1 MNPESLVFF
10 NLQIYLLGFIF
21 FLSLNNTVF
30 VKTTGAISLVISTL
44 GVIVT
49 SSLLVNNPGTVIL
62 TYDWLPVG
70 DEPVHFILLIN
81 AQTRFMLFL
90 VQVIA
95 CFVNLFSMKYMSD
108 DPGVNRFFAYLNLF
122 VFSMLGLVLAGNLLQ
137 LYFFWE
143 LVGFCSYLLIGFWYA
158 KKTANAAA
166 IKAFLVNRIGD
177 AFFLAGIF
185 LLYYLYGTF
194 RFDDYAHLSVIERN
208 YIYLDAGQLQTLAV
222 GLLFGGVMA
231 KSAQLPLQVWLPDAM
246 EGPTPASAL
255 IHAAT
260 MVVAGVFLLGRI
272 SPLITADAG
281 LFISITGALTSV
293 IAGFSALYQYD
304 LKKVLAFSTVSQLGF
319 MVAGMGMGEM
329 ASSLFHLT
337 THAFFKAGLFLC
349 AGAIISY
356 LHHEQDMR
364 KMGDL
369 IRKMPTVFAAFLIC
383 SGALIGLP
391 LSGGYLSKESILN
404 AAWIYGLRSADY
416 KLVVPVLLTLASF
429 LTTCYVVRMV
439 VMVFFQREDSPVEI
453 ILDTT
458 KKTVDG
464 ALKSIKGLLTADNK
478 GSGEDRIIQFIRNL
492 GVFDTV
498 TLGLAFCSLWF
509 FYSSNPLHPEDTW
522 FFREFGGI
530 HEMYDWLPW
539 LVGFLI
545 LSALLIS
552 YNSTLEE
559 IRRYYFKQPEGRWQR
574 WFSRLA
580 LRQFYMDNLYERLYR
595 KVFTGRWSILKPV
608 SYIETAWID
617 AAVVKLGKSSLY
629 LAKMAGTL
637 EKEVVD
643 ASVMGFFAGIKSL
656 GNKIRK
662 WGNGNI
668 QLYLTGLII
677 ALAAMVFILIIL

>member
-21 FLSLNNTVF
+21 LLSLNNTVF
-30 VKTTGAISLVISTL
+30 VKTTGGISLVISIL

-49 SSLLVNNPGTVIL
+49 SSLLVNNPGTVIVS
-62 TYDWLPVG
+62 YDWIPAG
-70 DEPVHFILLIN
+70 DKPVHFILLIN
-81 AQTRFMLFL
+81 SQTRFMLFL
-90 VQVIA
+90 VQIVA
-95 CFVNLFSMKYMSD
+95 CFVNLFSLKYMND

-143 LVGFCSYLLIGFWYA
+143 LVGFCSYLLIGFWYTR
-158 KKTANAAA
+158 KTANAAA
-166 IKAFLVNRIGD
+166 IKAFLLNRIGD

-194 RFDDYAHLSVIERN
+194 SFDDFAHSAPIERN
-208 YIYLDAGQLQTLAV
+208 YLYLDAGQLQTLAV
-222 GLLFGGVMA
+222 LLLFGGVMA

-260 MVVAGVFLLGRI
+260 MVVAGVFLLGRVA
-272 SPLITADAG
+272 PLITADAG
-281 LFISITGALTSV
+281 FFISLTGAITSV
-293 IAGFSALYQYD
+293 LAGFSALYQYD
-304 LKKVLAFSTVSQLGF
+304 IKKVLAFSTVSQLGL
-319 MVAGMGMGEM
+319 MVASMGMREV
-329 ASSLFHLT
+329 AASLFHLT

-349 AGAIISY
+349 AGAVIAY

-369 IRKMPTVFAAFLIC
+369 IRKMPTVFVAFLIC

-404 AAWIYGLRSADY
+404 AAWIYGLQSADH
-416 KLVVPVLLTLASF
+416 KLLVPLLITLTSF

-453 ILDTT
+453 LLDTT

-464 ALKSIKGLLTADNK
+464 ALKTFKDLLTADNK
-478 GSGEDRIIQFIRNL
+478 GSSGEDRIIQFIRNI
-492 GVFDTV
+492 GIYDTA

-509 FYSSNPLHPEDTW
+509 FYSSHPVHLKEVW

-530 HEMYDWLPW
+530 KEMYDWLPW
-539 LVGFLI
+539 LVGFLF
-545 LSALLIS
+545 LSGLLIS
-552 YNSTLEE
+552 YNNTLEE
-559 IRRYYFKQPEGRWQR
+559 IRRYYFKEPDPRWRQNN
-574 WFSRLA
+574 FPA
-580 LRQFYMDNLYERLYR
+580 GLRQFYMDDLMNDCPENLHGQKEYSEAGQLHRERLAGR
-595 KVFTGRWSILKPV
+595 CRGEAGKKLPVFCQNGRYTGERGHRCFRDGLFRPDQIAWKPN
-608 SYIETAWID
+608 
-617 AAVVKLGKSSLY
+617 K
-629 LAKMAGTL
+629 KMG
-637 EKEVVD
+637 
-643 ASVMGFFAGIKSL
+643 
-656 GNKIRK
+656 
-662 WGNGNI
+662 
-668 QLYLTGLII
+668 
-677 ALAAMVFILIIL
+677 

>member
-21 FLSLNNTVF
+21 LLSLNNTVF
-30 VKTTGAISLVISTL
+30 VKTTGSISLVISVL

-62 TYDWLPVG
+62 TYDWISAGEKPVN
-70 DEPVHFILLIN
+70 FILLLN

-90 VQVIA
+90 VQIIA
-95 CFVNLFSMKYMSD
+95 CFVNLFSLKYMND
-108 DPGVNRFFAYLNLF
+108 DPGVNRFFAFLNLF

-143 LVGFCSYLLIGFWYA
+143 LVGFCSYLLIGFWYTR
-158 KKTANAAA
+158 KTANAAA
-166 IKAFLVNRIGD
+166 VKAFLLNRIGD

-194 RFDDYAHLSVIERN
+194 RFDDFAHSAIIERN

-222 GLLFGGVMA
+222 ALLFGGVMA

-272 SPLITADAG
+272 SPLITPDAG
-281 LFISITGALTSV
+281 VFISITGALTSV
-293 IAGFSALYQYD
+293 ITGFSALYQYD
-304 LKKVLAFSTVSQLGF
+304 IKKVLAFSTVSQLGF
-319 MVAGMGMGEM
+319 MVAGMGMGEVA
-329 ASSLFHLT
+329 ASFFHLT

-349 AGAIISY
+349 AGAVISY

-404 AAWIYGLRSADY
+404 AAWIYGLQSADH
-416 KLVVPVLLTLASF
+416 KLLVPALLTLTSF

-439 VMVFFQREDSPVEI
+439 VMVFFQRDDSPVEI

-464 ALKSIKGLLTADNK
+464 ALKTFKDLLTADNK

-492 GVFDTV
+492 GIYDTA
-498 TLGLAFCSLWF
+498 TLGLYFCSFWF
-509 FYSSNPLHPEDTW
+509 FYSSNPIHLKEVW

-530 HEMYDWLPW
+530 KEMYDWLPW
-539 LVGFLI
+539 LVGFLF
-545 LSALLIS
+545 LSGLLIT
-552 YNSTLEE
+552 YNQTLEE
-559 IRRYYFKQPEGRWQR
+559 IRRYYFKEPAPQPR
-574 WFSRLA
+574 FSQLA
-580 LRQFYMDNLYERLYR
+580 RRQFYMDDLYERLFR
-595 KVFTGRWSILKPV
+595 KIFTGRRNVLKPV

-617 AAVVKLGKSSLY
+617 AAVVKIGKSSIY
-629 LAKMAGTL
+629 FAKIAGKL
-637 EKEVVD
+637 EKEVID
-643 ASVMGFFAGIKSL
+643 ASIMGFFATVKSL

-668 QLYLTGLII
+668 QLYLLGLIV
-677 ALAAMVFILIIL
+677 ALAALVFILIIL

>member
-21 FLSLNNTVF
+21 LLSLNNTVF
-30 VKTTGAISLVISTL
+30 VKTTGGISLVISIL

-62 TYDWLPVG
+62 TYDWIPVG
-70 DEPVHFILLIN
+70 EKPVHFILLIN

-90 VQVIA
+90 VQIVA
-95 CFVNLFSMKYMSD
+95 CFVNLFSLKYMSD

-143 LVGFCSYLLIGFWYA
+143 LVGFCSYLLIGFWYTRKA
-158 KKTANAAA
+158 ANAAA
-166 IKAFLVNRIGD
+166 IKAFLLNRIGD

-185 LLYYLYGTF
+185 LLFYLYGTF
-194 RFDDYAHLSVIERN
+194 RFDDFAHSALIERN
-208 YIYLDAGQLQTLAV
+208 YLYLNAGQLQTLAV
-222 GLLFGGVMA
+222 LLIFGGVMA

-260 MVVAGVFLLGRI
+260 MVVAGVFLLGRVA
-272 SPLITADAG
+272 PLITPEAG
-281 LFISITGALTSV
+281 FFISLIGALTSV

-304 LKKVLAFSTVSQLGF
+304 LKKVLAFSTISQLGL
-319 MVAGMGMGEM
+319 MVTGMGMGEV
-329 ASSLFHLT
+329 AASLFHLT

-349 AGAIISY
+349 AGAVIAY

-404 AAWIYGLRSADY
+404 AAWIYGLQSADH
-416 KLVVPVLLTLASF
+416 KLLIPVLLMLTTF

-464 ALKSIKGLLTADNK
+464 ALKTIKDLLTADNK

-492 GVFDTV
+492 GIYDTA
-498 TLGLAFCSLWF
+498 TLGLAFCSFWF
-509 FYSSNPLHPEDTW
+509 FYSSHPIHLKEVW
-522 FFREFGGI
+522 FFTEFGGI
-530 HEMYDWLPW
+530 KEMYDWLPW
-539 LVGFLI
+539 LVSFLF
-545 LSALLIS
+545 LSGLLIS
-552 YNSTLEE
+552 YNNTLEE
-559 IRRYYFKQPEGRWQR
+559 IRRYYFKEPEPRRRQKL
-574 WFSRLA
+574 SRLA
-580 LRQFYMDNLYERLYR
+580 LRQFYMDDLYERLFR
-595 KVFTGRWSILKPV
+595 KIFTGKRNILKPV
-608 SYIETAWID
+608 AYVETAWID
-617 AAVVKLGKSSLY
+617 AAVVKIGKSSIY
-629 LAKMAGTL
+629 FAKIAGRV
-637 EKEVVD
+637 EKEVID
-643 ASVMGFFAGIKSL
+643 ASVMGFFAMIRSL

-668 QLYLTGLII
+668 QLYLTGLMV
-677 ALAAMVFILIIL
+677 ALAALIFILIML

>member
-21 FLSLNNTVF
+21 LLSLNNTVF
-30 VKTTGAISLVISTL
+30 VKTTGGISLVISIL

-49 SSLLVNNPGTVIL
+49 SSLLVNTPGTVIL
-62 TYDWLPVG
+62 TYDWIPVS
-70 DEPVHFILLIN
+70 DKPIHFTLLIN

-90 VQVIA
+90 VQIIA
-95 CFVNLFSMKYMSD
+95 CFVNLFSLKYMGD

-143 LVGFCSYLLIGFWYA
+143 LVGFCSYLLIGFWYTR
-158 KKTANAAA
+158 KTSNAAA
-166 IKAFLVNRIGD
+166 IKAFLLNRIGD

-185 LLYYLYGTF
+185 LLFYLYGTF
-194 RFDDYAHLSVIERN
+194 GFDDFAHSPLIERN

-222 GLLFGGVMA
+222 LLLFGGVMA

-246 EGPTPASAL
+246 AGPTPASAL

-260 MVVAGVFLLGRI
+260 MVVAGVFLLGRVA
-272 SPLITADAG
+272 PLITPDAG
-281 LFISITGALTSV
+281 FFISLTGALTSV
-293 IAGFSALYQYD
+293 IAGISALYQND

-319 MVAGMGMGEM
+319 MVAGMGMGET
-329 ASSLFHLT
+329 AASLFHLT

-349 AGAIISY
+349 AGAVISY

-369 IRKMPTVFAAFLIC
+369 VRKMPAVFAAFVLC

-404 AAWIYGLRSADY
+404 AAWAYGLESVDY
-416 KLVVPVLLTLASF
+416 KLLVPALLTLTSF

-464 ALKSIKGLLTADNK
+464 ALKTFKDLLTADNK
-478 GSGEDRIIQFIRNL
+478 GSSGEDRVIQFIRNM
-492 GVFDTV
+492 GIYDTV
-498 TLGLAFCSLWF
+498 TLALAFCSLWF
-509 FYSSNPLHPEDTW
+509 FYSSHPLHPEDVW
-522 FFREFGGI
+522 FFNEFGGVK
-530 HEMYDWLPW
+530 EMYDWLPW
-539 LVGFLI
+539 LVGFIFL
-545 LSALLIS
+545 AGLLIS

-559 IRRYYFKQPEGRWQR
+559 IRRYYFKEPDSQGY
-574 WFSRLA
+574 FSRLA
-580 LRQFYMDNLYERLYR
+580 RRQFYMDDLYERLFR
-595 KVFTGRWSILKPV
+595 KIFTGERNILKPV

-617 AAVVKLGKSSLY
+617 AAVVKIGKSSLFF
-629 LAKMAGTL
+629 AKVAGRL

-643 ASVMGFFAGIKSL
+643 ASVMGFFAMIRSL

-668 QLYLTGLII
+668 QLYLVGLMVT
-677 ALAAMVFILIIL
+677 LAALVFILIIL

>member
-21 FLSLNNTVF
+21 LLSLNNTVF
-30 VKTTGAISLVISTL
+30 VKTTGGISLVISTL

-49 SSLLVNNPGTVIL
+49 SSLLVNTSGTVIL
-62 TYDWLPVG
+62 SYDWIPVS
-70 DEPVHFILLIN
+70 EKPVHFILLIN

-90 VQVIA
+90 VQIIA
-95 CFVNLFSMKYMSD
+95 CFVNLFSLKYMGE

-143 LVGFCSYLLIGFWYA
+143 LVGFCSYLLIGFWYTR
-158 KKTANAAA
+158 KTANAAA
-166 IKAFLVNRIGD
+166 LKAFLLNRIGD

-185 LLYYLYGTF
+185 LLFYLYGTF
-194 RFDDYAHLSVIERN
+194 GFDDFAHLPLIQRN
-208 YIYLDAGQLQTLAV
+208 YLYLDAGQLQTLAII
-222 GLLFGGVMA
+222 LLFGGVMA

-260 MVVAGVFLLGRI
+260 MVVAGIFLLGRVA
-272 SPLITADAG
+272 PLITPDAG
-281 LFISITGALTSV
+281 FFISLTGALTSV
-293 IAGFSALYQYD
+293 IAGLSALYQND
-304 LKKVLAFSTVSQLGF
+304 IKKVLAFSTVSQLGF
-319 MVAGMGMGEM
+319 MVTGMGMGET
-329 ASSLFHLT
+329 AAALFHLT

-349 AGAIISY
+349 AGAVISY

-369 IRKMPTVFAAFLIC
+369 VRKMPAVFAAFLLC

-391 LSGGYLSKESILN
+391 LSGGYLSKESVLN
-404 AAWIYGLRSADY
+404 AAWAYGLESADY
-416 KLVVPVLLTLASF
+416 KLLVPALLTFTSF

-464 ALKSIKGLLTADNK
+464 ALKTFKDLLTADNK
-478 GSGEDRIIQFIRNL
+478 GSSGEDRIIQFIRNL
-492 GVFDTV
+492 GIYDTV
-498 TLGLAFCSLWF
+498 TLALAFSSLWF
-509 FYSSNPLHPEDTW
+509 FYSSHPLHPEDVW
-522 FFREFGGI
+522 FFNEFGGI
-530 HEMYDWLPW
+530 KEMYDWLPW
-539 LVGFLI
+539 LVGFIFL
-545 LSALLIS
+545 AGLLIS
-552 YNSTLEE
+552 YNSTLDE
-559 IRRYYFKQPEGRWQR
+559 IRRYYFKEPAPRGY
-574 WFSRLA
+574 FARLA
-580 LRQFYMDNLYERLYR
+580 RRQFYMDDLYERLFR
-595 KVFTGRWSILKPV
+595 KVFTGERNILKPV

-617 AAVVKLGKSSLY
+617 AAVVKIGKSSLFF
-629 LAKMAGTL
+629 AKIAGKL
-637 EKEVVD
+637 EKEVID
-643 ASVMGFFAGIKSL
+643 ASVMGFFAMIKSL
-656 GNKIRK
+656 GNTIRK

-668 QLYLTGLII
+668 QLYLVGLIA
-677 ALAAMVFILIIL
+677 ALAALVFILIIL